1 MLIRS
6 TNESTLANSTQAV
19 ALTAHK
25 YVLRYKNSL
34 QRVSFEGSH
43 ISMDGVALCRGGR
56 SVVQRRTELLP
67 SFCPKATSFNIL
79 ARSFCSFPVLLPS
92 LSLPTLLTI
101 LFPSTQYLK
110 PATRWNFNTI
120 SFGSR
125 WQTHLSL
132 SLSLSLSPSLF
143 SLFSF
148 LLSNF
153 PFAVASLLPA
163 EDYL

>member
-1 MLIRS
+1 MQNIIERSLIKS
-6 TNESTLANSTQAV
+6 TNESALANSIQAV

-43 ISMDGVALCRGGR
+43 ISMDGVALCRGR
-56 SVVQRRTELLP
+56 SVVRRRTELLP

-79 ARSFCSFPVLLPS
+79 ARSSCSHPSSPFPRFLPS
-92 LSLPTLLTI
+92 FFPLPSISSPLRGETLIQFHLACADKLT
-101 LFPSTQYLK
+101 
-110 PATRWNFNTI
+110 
-120 SFGSR
+120 
-125 WQTHLSL
+125 SL
-132 SLSLSLSPSLF
+132 SFFLSLF

-148 LLSNF
+148 LSSNF